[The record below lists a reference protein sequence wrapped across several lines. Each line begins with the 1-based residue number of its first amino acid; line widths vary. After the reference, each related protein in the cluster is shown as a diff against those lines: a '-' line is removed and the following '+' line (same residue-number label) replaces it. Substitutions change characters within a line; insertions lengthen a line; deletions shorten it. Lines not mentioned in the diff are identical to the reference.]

1 MPPRQSLSIY
11 LQEGNSHLIPRRG
24 EDAMTAGPQESRVK
38 LLPVEEAKT
47 RGREAGVSSSMSHLN
62 IYRALLNHPELA
74 GATAAQLSMLLWK
87 ANRLDNRL
95 RELIIMRI
103 AWRTGSVYEW
113 TQHWHV
119 AQRIGISGADI
130 LSVRDWRNAGTL
142 DAAAKAVL
150 AATDETLDR
159 GRISDETWRVC
170 AQHVGGEAELM
181 EMVVAI
187 GNWRTFSEVLR
198 SLNIPLE
205 DGVAAW
211 PPDGLVPPSAIP

>member
-1 MPPRQSLSIY
+1 MSTNDQ
-11 LQEGNSHLIPRRG
+11 
-24 EDAMTAGPQESRVK
+24 DSRIT
-38 LLPVEEAKT
+38 LLPVDEAKAI
-47 RGREAGVSSSMSHLN
+47 GREAGVSSSMSHMN
-62 IYRALLNHPELA
+62 IYRALLNHPDLA

-95 RELIIMRI
+95 RELIIMRV

-119 AQRIGISGADI
+119 ALRIGMTEADI
-130 LSVRDWRNAGTL
+130 LSVRDWPSIADL
-142 DAAAKAVL
+142 DPATKAVL
-150 AATDETLDR
+150 AATDETLDA
-159 GRISDETWRVC
+159 GRISDATWEAC
-170 AQHVGGEAELM
+170 KTHVGGEPELM

-205 DGVAAW
+205 AGVEAW
-211 PPDGLVPPSAIP
+211 PPDGLVPPSAKK

>member
-1 MPPRQSLSIY
+1 MSN
-11 LQEGNSHLIPRRG
+11 GRR
-24 EDAMTAGPQESRVK
+24 ESRVK
-38 LLPVEEAKT
+38 LLPVEEAKA

-119 AQRIGISGADI
+119 ARRIGMDDADI
-130 LSVRDWRNAGTL
+130 LVARDWRNAKSL
-142 DAAAKAVL
+142 DAAARAVL
-150 AATDETLDR
+150 AATDETLDQ
-159 GRISDETWRVC
+159 GRISDETWHSC
-170 AQHVGGEAELM
+170 SQHVGGEAELM

-205 DGVAAW
+205 SGVDAW
-211 PPDGLVPPSAIP
+211 PPDGLVPPSAVT

>member
-1 MPPRQSLSIY
+1 
-11 LQEGNSHLIPRRG
+11 
-24 EDAMTAGPQESRVK
+24 MTAGPQESRVK

>member
-1 MPPRQSLSIY
+1 MATS
-11 LQEGNSHLIPRRG
+11 EH
-24 EDAMTAGPQESRVK
+24 DSRIK
-38 LLPVEEAKT
+38 LLPVDEAKA
-47 RGREAGVSSSMSHLN
+47 RGREAGVSSSMSHMN
-62 IYRALLNHPELA
+62 IYRALLNHPDLA
-74 GATAAQLSMLLWK
+74 GATAAQLSMLLWR

-119 AQRIGISGADI
+119 ARRIGMSEADT
-130 LSVRDWRNAGTL
+130 LSVRDWRAADGL
-142 DAAAKAVL
+142 DAPARAVL
-150 AATDETLDR
+150 AATDETLDN
-159 GRISDETWRVC
+159 GRVSDATWDAC
-170 AQHVGGEAELM
+170 KIHVGGEPELM

-205 DGVAAW
+205 DGVEAW
-211 PPDGLVPPSAIP
+211 PPDGATPPAAKA

>member
-1 MPPRQSLSIY
+1 MSTSEQ
-11 LQEGNSHLIPRRG
+11 
-24 EDAMTAGPQESRVK
+24 DSRIK
-38 LLPVEEAKT
+38 LLSVDEAKA
-47 RGREAGVSSSMSHLN
+47 RGRETGVSSSMSHMN
-62 IYRALLNHPELA
+62 IYRALLNHPDLA

-87 ANRLDNRL
+87 ANRLDSRL

-119 AQRIGISGADI
+119 ALRTGMTEADI
-130 LSVRDWRNAGTL
+130 LSVRDWRAA
-142 DAAAKAVL
+142 DVDPAAKAVL
-150 AATDETLDR
+150 AATDETLD
-159 GRISDETWRVC
+159 GGGISDATWQAC
-170 AQHVGGEAELM
+170 KTHVGGEPELM

-205 DGVAAW
+205 EGVEAW
-211 PPDGLVPPSAIP
+211 PPDGRVPETADGIQ

>member
-1 MPPRQSLSIY
+1 MSTSTRDSRIKMLSV
-11 LQEGNSHLIPRRG
+11 
-24 EDAMTAGPQESRVK
+24 A
-38 LLPVEEAKT
+38 EAKA
-47 RGREAGVSSSMSHLN
+47 RGREAGVSSSMSHMN
-62 IYRALLNHPELA
+62 IYRALLNHPDLA
-74 GATAAQLSMLLWK
+74 GATAAQLSMLLWR

-119 AQRIGISGADI
+119 ALRIGMTEPDI
-130 LSVRDWRNAGTL
+130 LSVRDWRDSDL
-142 DAAAKAVL
+142 DPGAKAAL
-150 AATDETLDR
+150 AATDETLDA
-159 GRISDETWRVC
+159 GRISDATWEACRT
-170 AQHVGGEAELM
+170 HVGGEPELM

-205 DGVAAW
+205 DGVEAW
-211 PPDGLVPPSAIP
+211 PPDGLVPGTGDGGPA

>member
-1 MPPRQSLSIY
+1 MSEPSPKGRINLLSV
-11 LQEGNSHLIPRRG
+11 
-24 EDAMTAGPQESRVK
+24 D
-38 LLPVEEAKT
+38 EAKAK
-47 RGREAGVSSSMSHLN
+47 GREAGVSSSMSHLN
-62 IYRALLNHPELA
+62 IYRALLNHPDLA

-119 AQRIGISGADI
+119 SLRIGMTEQDI
-130 LSVRDWRNAGTL
+130 LSVRDWRNAKDL
-142 DAAAKAVL
+142 DAPAKAVL
-150 AATDETLDR
+150 AATDETLDA
-159 GRISDETWRVC
+159 GRISDETWRDCVL
-170 AQHVGGEAELM
+170 HVGGQAELM

-198 SLNIPLE
+198 SLDIPLE
-205 DGVAAW
+205 DGVEAW
-211 PPDGLVPPSAIP
+211 PPDGLVPPSAAG

>member
-1 MPPRQSLSIY
+1 MSEPDP
-11 LQEGNSHLIPRRG
+11 
-24 EDAMTAGPQESRVK
+24 ESRIN
-38 LLPVEEAKT
+38 LLSVDEAKA

-62 IYRALLNHPELA
+62 IYRALLNHPDLA

-103 AWRTGSVYEW
+103 AWRTGSMYEW

-119 AQRIGISGADI
+119 SLRIGMTEEDI
-130 LSVRDWRNAGTL
+130 LSVRDWRNAVDL
-142 DAAAKAVL
+142 DAPAKAVL
-150 AATDETLDR
+150 AATDETLDA
-159 GRISDETWRVC
+159 GRISDETWRDC
-170 AQHVGGEAELM
+170 ALHVGGEAELM

-198 SLNIPLE
+198 SLDIPLE
-205 DGVAAW
+205 DGVEAW
-211 PPDGLVPPSAIP
+211 PPDGRVPPSAAG